1 MSIPKRV
8 TNFNLFVDGKGK
20 AGLAEEVTMPD
31 VVAATEEYQGGGMA
45 APIDILMG
53 TLEKMD
59 ADFTMKGMDADTLK
73 LFGVVEGN
81 DVPLTFRG
89 ALHGEGGAVEPMVAT
104 MRGVITKVELGSL
117 KVGENTTKFNMNV
130 RYFKLELNGE
140 VIYDIDVM
148 TNTVI
153 INGVDQ
159 TADIR
164 SALGL

>member
-1 MSIPKRV
+1 
-8 TNFNLFVDGKGK
+8 
-20 AGLAEEVTMPD
+20 
-31 VVAATEEYQGGGMA
+31 MA

-89 ALHGEGGAVEPMVAT
+89 ALHGEGGTVEPMVAT

-148 TNTVI
+148 TNTII

-164 SALGL
+164 SALGI